1 MVINLA
7 NHNSF
12 PENPIQKA
20 GIQAEKQ
27 VAYLLKSY
35 FEDARDIHILN
46 GLRLNISKDINAQ
59 FDHLVFH
66 KKGVFIIESKS
77 VTTKVKITPQQEW
90 LRLIDGHWKGMSSPI
105 NQVKRQ
111 TELLRK
117 FLQENRKSLLGEIKF
132 LLVKEQPGF
141 KNMKIDPIVA
151 ISERGMIL
159 GYRKTDVPVMKAD
172 AVPSYIKDELS
183 KNFPKGIMDKIMDV
197 DWDLSGDELKRT
209 VQFLSDNHEP
219 YDYNVGHPFKQK
231 EQEPKQNKYWCY
243 RCKKEISYKIAKYC
257 FDRKDI
263 FGGKAYCYEC
273 QKIVRKER

>member
-1 MVINLA
+1 MVINLTDY
-7 NHNSF
+7 NSL

-35 FEDARDIHILN
+35 FEDAKDIYVIN

-66 KKGVFIIESKS
+66 KKGVFVIESKS

-117 FLQENRKSLLGEIKF
+117 FLQENREKLLREVNL
-132 LLVKEQPGF
+132 LLVKKQFGF
-141 KNMKIDPIVA
+141 KNMKINPIVA

-159 GYRKTDVPVMKAD
+159 GCRKTDVPVMKAD
-172 AVPSYIKDELS
+172 AVPSYIKDKLLIY
-183 KNFPKGIMDKIMDV
+183 FPKNIIDKINDT
-197 DWDLSGDELKRT
+197 DWVISGDELKRV
-209 VQFLSDNHEP
+209 VQFLSEHHKSYDNTG
-219 YDYNVGHPFKQK
+219 YSSKQEK
-231 EQEPKQNKYWCY
+231 QEPKQKKYWCY
-243 RCKKEISYKIAKYC
+243 RCKKEISYKVAKYC

-273 QKIVRKER
+273 QKIIRKER